1 MHVECYK
8 ARPDIGAIVHTH
20 STMASAFAC
29 LNKPIPAF
37 IFELFVFNLDHA
49 TIPVA
54 PYALPGT
61 TELAQNVANTVA
73 KSDLVLMERHGTIAV
88 GKDVDEAFE
97 NADYI
102 EELAHIYYYILT
114 LNNGKDTPCFTEEE
128 FKELVNSVWRSLR
141 TKRIINVN
149 VKKAIVTGSVVSQSG
164 ISDWS
169 FRLDFNYY
177 GELCGKYRIFSDNPD
192 SNIPKHFGD
201 AIGIE
206 IQNTLTKKRLKH
218 KK

>member
-1 MHVECYK
+1 MLERLKEDVVRIAKKAQNAGLCKHKAGNVSIRDKETGYILITPSGVDREVLTPDQVCVLDGDLNVIEGGKPSSESLMHVECYK

-20 STMASAFAC
+20 STMAS
-29 LNKPIPAF
+29 AF

-128 FKELVNSVWRSLR
+128 FKEWKYPSQ
-141 TKRIINVN
+141 I
-149 VKKAIVTGSVVSQSG
+149 KK
-164 ISDWS
+164 
-169 FRLDFNYY
+169 
-177 GELCGKYRIFSDNPD
+177 
-192 SNIPKHFGD
+192 
-201 AIGIE
+201 
-206 IQNTLTKKRLKH
+206 
-218 KK
+218 

>member
-1 MHVECYK
+1 MIFRFICWISVKKEARRIKKERKEEARRIKELKRKYK
-8 ARPDIGAIVHTH
+8 QFYFKEI
-20 STMASAFAC
+20 
-29 LNKPIPAF
+29 
-37 IFELFVFNLDHA
+37 
-49 TIPVA
+49 
-54 PYALPGT
+54 
-61 TELAQNVANTVA
+61 
-73 KSDLVLMERHGTIAV
+73 
-88 GKDVDEAFE
+88 
-97 NADYI
+97 
-102 EELAHIYYYILT
+102 
-114 LNNGKDTPCFTEEE
+114 TEEE

>member
-1 MHVECYK
+1 MLENLKEDVVRVAKQAQRAGLCKHKAGNVSIKDKETGYILITPSGVDREVLTPDQVCVLDENLNVIEGGKPSSESLMHVECYK
-8 ARPDIGAIVHTH
+8 TRPDISAIVHTH

-37 IFELFVFNLDHA
+37 IFELSVFNLDNA

-61 TELAQNVANTVA
+61 IELAQNVANTVA

-88 GKDVDEAFE
+88 GKNVDEAFE

-114 LNNGKDTPCFTEEE
+114 LNNGQDTSCFTDED
-128 FKELVNSVWRSLR
+128 FKTWKYPSQ
-141 TKRIINVN
+141 I
-149 VKKAIVTGSVVSQSG
+149 KKQ
-164 ISDWS
+164 
-169 FRLDFNYY
+169 
-177 GELCGKYRIFSDNPD
+177 
-192 SNIPKHFGD
+192 
-201 AIGIE
+201 
-206 IQNTLTKKRLKH
+206 
-218 KK
+218 